1 MFFLSNVLNTNFS
14 IFWLS
19 QFTATVGEFK
29 SATSGGIVCPYLSFV
44 IVFVIFTLL
53 FESYCPEFFELS
65 LETIITVLPGSIFHK
80 SMREEIP
87 CFVAVA
93 AILFCFPI
101 FCLALFIFVVIAI
114 LFLCFSGG
122 GISVFL
128 RTKKMESVLSL

>member
-80 SMREEIP
+80 SMGEEIP

-93 AILFCFPI
+93 AILFCFPFFFFSFVY
-101 FCLALFIFVVIAI
+101 FCCYCYLIFIF
-114 LFLCFSGG
+114 LWGWHFS
-122 GISVFL
+122 FP
-128 RTKKMESVLSL
+128 